1 MATIDQLNSTSEI
14 TYNVGNFQGGGALN
28 VVPDLAIGRVNVRI
42 KTVEQQNQVEQQFA
56 DLVSLANQ
64 SDGISLEMHGQFS
77 SPPKPISPGVAEL
90 QLRIKK
96 CAEIL
101 DQPISWRGTGG
112 ASDGN
117 KFAAAGL
124 PNIDTLGP
132 RGGNIHSMDEYLIPE
147 SLAPSAKLVT
157 LILLSFAN
165 EA

>member
-1 MATIDQLNSTSEI
+1 MC
-14 TYNVGNFQGGGALN
+14 
-28 VVPDLAIGRVNVRI
+28 PDKAVRLDSAIGSELN
-42 KTVEQQNQVEQQFA
+42 
-56 DLVSLANQ
+56 LVVLC
-64 SDGISLEMHGQFS
+64 
-77 SPPKPISPGVAEL
+77 PILIRTLPMTTLLTGGTGFV
-90 QLRIKK
+90 
-96 CAEIL
+96 